1 MLVENESFIKS
12 YRTIDT
18 KIDVNL
24 LFNANSL
31 LKSITNDRIK
41 NKKFANWIC
50 CDLIILDN
58 GLKLIGSSVLD
69 PNANNFVD
77 KFQKNSSSNLD
88 ILNLI
93 TSKTSLLFATSFEDS
108 KKFKKNKKPIKITST
123 N

>member
-1 MLVENESFIKS
+1 MLKLMSIFFLIL
-12 YRTIDT
+12 T
-18 KIDVNL
+18 
-24 LFNANSL
+24 SL
-31 LKSITNDRIK
+31 LKSIANDRIK
-41 NKKFANWIC
+41 NKKFTNWIC

-93 TSKTSLLFATSFEDS
+93 LAKHPCCLLHLLKIQEFKNKRQLKSLLQMKMFFYLILMSF
-108 KKFKKNKKPIKITST
+108 
-123 N
+123 

>member
-77 KFQKNSSSNLD
+77 KFQKTVQV
-88 ILNLI
+88 I
-93 TSKTSLLFATSFEDS
+93 
-108 KKFKKNKKPIKITST
+108 
-123 N
+123 

>member
-12 YRTIDT
+12 YRTINT

-31 LKSITNDRIK
+31 LKSITNNRIK

-69 PNANNFVD
+69 PNANNFVN

-108 KKFKKNKKPIKITST
+108 KNLKK
-123 N
+123 